1 MDRGCGIRELVRI
14 RKRLTSKGQWA
25 LCLGIYVEGSSIVQ
39 LGVDGAGEDVART
52 ALEALNTSQ
61 QINRQT
67 QEQLDRLINLSEG
80 DRRQKRSSGEDN
92 G

>member
-1 MDRGCGIRELVRI
+1 MDRWCCIREPVRI

-25 LCLGIYVEGSSIVQ
+25 LCLGIYVEGSGIVQ
-39 LGVDGAGEDVART
+39 SGVDGAGEDVARA

-67 QEQLDRLINLSEG
+67 QEQLDRLINLPEG
-80 DRRQKRSSGEDN
+80 DWRQKGSSGEDN